1 MTADRAQ
8 ADGDRVGIRAA
19 FTESS
24 FPVKVVLV
32 GVLISRLSGFL
43 NLFIVL
49 YLTSKG
55 YSTEQAAF
63 ALSAYGVGA
72 VAGVLVGGTLAN
84 RLGPRNAT
92 VLSMSG
98 TCLIMGAWL
107 YLPSY
112 PVLVAA
118 AVIVALISQLYRP
131 ASATL
136 LSDLTADDRQVM
148 TFALYRF
155 GLNLGATAAPL
166 LGLGLYDL
174 AGHQYDLV
182 FWGEAV
188 VALGYAVL
196 AWTSLPAKG
205 ASPGPEQDASGAG
218 AGAKPAEAAE
228 SRRWSPLYLRMLRD
242 WRYTLYLLAIGVH
255 SAVYVQYL
263 STLPLNIK
271 AAGIAISWYTL
282 AIALNGLIVI
292 AFELLVTKVTQSW
305 PMKLS
310 IALTVGLLGV
320 GVALYGLPFGPAVIL
335 GGTLVWSLGEIIGG
349 PATFAYPA
357 IAAPARLKGH
367 YIGSFQFMFGLGTAV
382 GPAVGG
388 WLFIRLGHGV
398 WPVLAL
404 GSVLATVLVLISVR
418 QPPTPEVSG
427 HPVEPE
433 AAELPGVPA
442 MPGVPDAAEAPGLP
456 LLPGGPD
463 LPGAPAVV
471 WPARR
476 SRRGRTT

>member
-1 MTADRAQ
+1 MR
-8 ADGDRVGIRAA
+8 
-19 FTESS
+19 E
-24 FPVKVVLV
+24 LV
-32 GVLISRLSGFL
+32 PSRLSR
-43 NLFIVL
+43 
-49 YLTSKG
+49 
-55 YSTEQAAF
+55 AA
-63 ALSAYGVGA
+63 G
-72 VAGVLVGGTLAN
+72 
-84 RLGPRNAT
+84 R
-92 VLSMSG
+92 
-98 TCLIMGAWL
+98 
-107 YLPSY
+107 
-112 PVLVAA
+112 
-118 AVIVALISQLYRP
+118 
-131 ASATL
+131 
-136 LSDLTADDRQVM
+136 
-148 TFALYRF
+148 
-155 GLNLGATAAPL
+155 
-166 LGLGLYDL
+166 
-174 AGHQYDLV
+174 
-182 FWGEAV
+182 
-188 VALGYAVL
+188 
-196 AWTSLPAKG
+196 
-205 ASPGPEQDASGAG
+205 
-218 AGAKPAEAAE
+218 
-228 SRRWSPLYLRMLRD
+228 PLYLRMLRD

-418 QPPTPEVSG
+418 QPPTPGVPE
-427 HPVEPE
+427 HPVATRSSRTARGARDAGRARCGRGARPAL
-433 AAELPGVPA
+433 AARRSRPA
-442 MPGVPDAAEAPGLP
+442 WSDRP
-456 LLPGGPD
+456 
-463 LPGAPAVV
+463 

-476 SRRGRTT
+476 SGGAELPEIADRP

>member
-1 MTADRAQ
+1 
-8 ADGDRVGIRAA
+8 
-19 FTESS
+19 
-24 FPVKVVLV
+24 
-32 GVLISRLSGFL
+32 
-43 NLFIVL
+43 
-49 YLTSKG
+49 
-55 YSTEQAAF
+55 
-63 ALSAYGVGA
+63 
-72 VAGVLVGGTLAN
+72 
-84 RLGPRNAT
+84 
-92 VLSMSG
+92 
-98 TCLIMGAWL
+98 
-107 YLPSY
+107 
-112 PVLVAA
+112 
-118 AVIVALISQLYRP
+118 
-131 ASATL
+131 
-136 LSDLTADDRQVM
+136 M

-218 AGAKPAEAAE
+218 AGAKPARGLSRAAG
-228 SRRWSPLYLRMLRD
+228 RRCTQGCCGTGGTPSTW
-242 WRYTLYLLAIGVH
+242 LAIGVH

-463 LPGAPAVV
+463 LPVV
-471 WPARR
+471 PTRGWSRPARR
-476 SRRGRTT
+476 SRQGRTT

>member
-1 MTADRAQ
+1 MTTPAQ
-8 ADGDRVGIRAA
+8 AGDRGNAVGIRAA
-19 FTESS
+19 FADSP

-174 AGHQYDLV
+174 AGHQYNLV

-205 ASPGPEQDASGAG
+205 ARPEPDAGAG
-218 AGAKPAEAAE
+218 AGAEPAE
-228 SRRWSPLYLRMLRD
+228 SRSFSSGYLRMLRD

-310 IALTVGLLGV
+310 IALTLGLLGV

-382 GPAVGG
+382 GPALGG

-418 QPPTPEVSG
+418 QPSAAQVPEHQVQ
-427 HPVEPE
+427 PE

-463 LPGAPAVV
+463 LPGVPGGAELPEVADR
-471 WPARR
+471 P
-476 SRRGRTT
+476 